1 MARRRLAGRVALVT
15 GASRG
20 LGAAIARRFAA
31 EGAELILLARTVGGL
46 EETDD
51 AVRAAGGHATLVPLD
66 LADFP
71 ALDRLGGA
79 IFERHKRLDVLVA
92 NGAMLGSMSPL
103 GHIAP
108 KEWRQVID
116 VNLTANWRLIRSLD
130 PLLRAAPAGR
140 AIFVSSSAAAT
151 PKAYWGAYS
160 VTKAALERL
169 AGIYAD
175 EVEQTNLKVNIVD
188 PGRLRTVM
196 RAQAFPGEKPET
208 LPPPDSATE
217 VFVALAED
225 ACRWHGARLKA
236 KDFGTTKE
244 TMEKR
249 AK

>member
-1 MARRRLAGRVALVT
+1 VAEGRLVGRVALVT

-66 LADFP
+66 LTDFP

-92 NGAMLGSMSPL
+92 NGAILGTLSPL
-103 GHIAP
+103 GHITP
-108 KEWRQVID
+108 KEWQRVID

-140 AIFVSSSAAAT
+140 AIFVSSSAAAA
-151 PKAYWGAYS
+151 PRAYWGTYA
-160 VTKAALERL
+160 VTKTALEQL
-169 AGIYAD
+169 AGIYAE
-175 EVEQTNLKVNIVD
+175 EVEKTALRVNIVD

-236 KDFGTTKE
+236 KDF
-244 TMEKR
+244 
-249 AK
+249 